1 MLAHGEAT
9 RNMDPMEFM
18 GNCVLLIVGGNDTTR
33 NSISG
38 GLWALNKHP
47 DEYRKLRENPGLIPN
62 MVPEIIR
69 WQTPLSYMRRTAL
82 ADAELGGKTIR
93 AGDKLAM
100 WYISG
105 NRDAEVIEDPDQLHH
120 RSRPSAAASV
130 VWLRHPPL
138 RRQPAGGAAADDPV
152 GGDHEALPGHRVDGG
167 AETGILQLRARD
179 FVDDGAH
186 PGIRKSGGL
195 RRERSRRD

>member
-1 MLAHGEAT
+1 
-9 RNMDPMEFM
+9 MDPMEFM

-47 DEYRKLRENPGLIPN
+47 DEYRKLRENPGLIPT

-69 WQTPLSYMRRTAL
+69 WQTPIAYMRRTAL
-82 ADAELGGKTIR
+82 EDYELGGKTIR

-105 NRDAEVIEDPDQLHH
+105 NRDADAIEDAGPFHH
-120 RSRPSAAASV
+120 RPRPSAPASV
-130 VWLRHPPL
+130 VRVRHSSL
-138 RRQPAGGAAADDPV
+138 RRQPAGGTATDDPV
-152 GGDHEALPGHRVDGG
+152 GRDHEALPGHRTDGG
-167 AETGILQLRARD
+167 AEAGLLQLRARD
-179 FVDDGAH
+179 FVDDGADTWIVAC
-186 PGIRKSGGL
+186 PKQRGYCMCM
-195 RRERSRRD
+195 